1 MDTKE
6 VRLTNEAGD
15 VKTVQARFV
24 KDCEA
29 LGWKREKLT
38 ADSADGDSGDVDKDF
53 DRDTAIALLKEA
65 GKNVHPN
72 TGDAK
77 LKAMLEEISA

>member
-1 MDTKE
+1 MPFWMYSKE
-6 VRLTNEAGD
+6 GKRLFSDGEKVPAGYVD
-15 VKTVQARFV
+15 SPA
-24 KDCEA
+24 
-29 LGWKREKLT
+29 KLKIET
-38 ADSADGDSGDVDKDF
+38 SKEVDKDF